1 MRKVRRF
8 HFTLTI
14 NLTDTYGGFL
24 KNCNCFDF
32 SSSMKGFGHC
42 LPNCFTF
49 ALLQCLINASGPL
62 LTFLR
67 FWSPIPE
74 GGFKSSEPVMQQ
86 PHAESY
92 TDSWFCYLWNITGS
106 NPFRRGGEIPK
117 EFEASTC
124 GSFFVPFGWFR
135 LHPAMAIRTQ
145 HASPNVLTLNQM
157 LANILNPKPD
167 GFPLLISL

>member
-1 MRKVRRF
+1 MRKVRQF

-42 LPNCFTF
+42 LPDCFTL

-62 LTFLR
+62 ITFLR

-106 NPFRRGGEIPK
+106 NPCWIAEDLKGQQKPPLPSSG
-117 EFEASTC
+117 EASVIPCDPPDNPQT
-124 GSFFVPFGWFR
+124 FERDPIQQMYR
-135 LHPAMAIRTQ
+135 L
-145 HASPNVLTLNQM
+145 
-157 LANILNPKPD
+157 
-167 GFPLLISL
+167 